1 MRSPVEAAF
10 NAPVHKE
17 EYRGRWE
24 DVRHGDDPGV
34 LSCCFQLSPGRKQT
48 ADYDG
53 YEDKLRYSVPLWG

>member
-10 NAPVHKE
+10 NAPVRK
-17 EYRGRWE
+17 G
-24 DVRHGDDPGV
+24 VQGAMGGCRHESDDPGFCPAASSS
-34 LSCCFQLSPGRKQT
+34 LQAGKQT